1 MRHILFIVFSIL
13 LIQDILFSSSNH
25 FENFPIEDAG
35 RVKPIDTYAEKML
48 LSIYERRSV
57 KEPQSNAIE
66 WLLES
71 LVYPNESYK
80 KNIFKVKSKEVA
92 STLGL
97 KWRDPHYYSY
107 SEISE
112 GINQSI
118 EYFVNLYLMEEDQK
132 TAIEKQLTNLFINI
146 GTFKSITNSFTCLDP
161 IIEVN
166 HPFIANNLHIDVGS
180 SISYAFYSFNKE
192 ALQNTSDQ
200 IKDRSNKEIEESL
213 QVIMDQANGIKK
225 NKLRADPFYKNFNLK
240 IIPSEPT
247 WISPWELLDKKPSDI
262 TNNQKELMITLEAYI
277 RNYKQGNI
285 QEMEILANS
294 YISKVTKN
302 SEIDIN
308 MIKRETAYNRSD
320 SFLYSITLYL
330 ISFLLLGISWLSH
343 SNLIKKIAFF
353 CLIIGLGY
361 HGYGLINRMIIM
373 QRPPVS
379 TLYESILF
387 VGFIGVFFSTI
398 FEQFRRDGVGIFLA
412 TIIGVVL
419 HFVAFGYEDDGE
431 TMGVLVAVLNSNFW
445 LATHVTTITIGYGA
459 TALASLMGHFYF
471 IIKLLNNSSRS
482 YLKELGNNMV
492 TLNLVA
498 LFFMLFGTILGGIWA
513 DQSWGRFWGWD
524 PKENAA
530 LLIVMWQLLMIH
542 LRISGWVRPLEF
554 AFGMIISNIFLAFGW
569 FGVNLLGVGLHSY
582 GFTDSIA
589 SNLALFILFELW
601 FAIGIYFLIKDTTE
615 PR

>member
-1 MRHILFIVFSIL
+1 MRHILFIVFSFL
-13 LIQDILFSSSNH
+13 LIQNILFGSSNH
-25 FENFPIEDAG
+25 FENFPIQDAG
-35 RVKPIDTYAEKML
+35 RIKPIDTYAEKML

-71 LVYPNESYK
+71 LVYPKESYK
-80 KNIFKVKSKEVA
+80 KNIFKIKSKEVT

-97 KWRDPHYYSY
+97 EWRDSHYYSY
-107 SEISE
+107 SEISR
-112 GINQSI
+112 GINESI

-132 TAIEKQLTNLFINI
+132 TAIEKQLTNLFINV
-146 GTFKSITNSFTCLDP
+146 GTFKSITNSLTCLDP
-161 IIEVN
+161 SIEVN
-166 HPFIANNLHIDVGS
+166 HPFIADNLHIDVGS
-180 SISYAFYSFNKE
+180 SISYAFYSFNKDV
-192 ALQNTSDQ
+192 LQNTLNQ
-200 IKDRSNKEIEESL
+200 LKDGSNKDIEESL
-213 QVIMDQANGIKK
+213 QVIMDQANEIKQ

-240 IIPSEPT
+240 IIPSEST
-247 WISPWELLDKKPSDI
+247 WISPWELLDKKPSAI
-262 TNNQKELMITLEAYI
+262 TNNQRQLMIILEAYI
-277 RNYKQGNI
+277 RNYRQGNVP
-285 QEMEILANS
+285 EMEILANS
-294 YISKVTKN
+294 YINQVTEN

-308 MIKRETAYNRSD
+308 MMKRETAYNRSD

-387 VGFIGVFFSTI
+387 VGFIGVLFSTI
-398 FEQFRRDGVGIFLA
+398 FEQFRRDGVGTFLA
-412 TIIGVVL
+412 TIVGVVL

-530 LLIVMWQLLMIH
+530 LLIVMWQLLMVH
-542 LRISGWVRPLEF
+542 LRISGWIRPLEF

-601 FAIGIYFLIKDTTE
+601 FAIGIYFLIKDTRE
-615 PR
+615 SR